1 MHTNMHTH
9 IQVSEANEKGR
20 AAVQDLTVILDYF
33 DEQDREVKV
42 CVCVSGRVCVCVRV
56 CECVCMI

>member
-42 CVCVSGRVCVCVRV
+42 CVCVSGRVCVCA
-56 CECVCMI
+56 CV